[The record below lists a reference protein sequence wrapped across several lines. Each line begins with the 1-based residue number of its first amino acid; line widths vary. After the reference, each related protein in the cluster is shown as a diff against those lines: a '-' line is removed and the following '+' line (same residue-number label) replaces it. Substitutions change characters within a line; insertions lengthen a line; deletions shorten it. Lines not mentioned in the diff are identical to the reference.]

1 MDLSKLTDLK
11 SKLQS
16 AKEFIKVWEFF
27 LDHFGEKPAFIKLG
41 HQVRDEFLETIFAQ
55 VARQLFHGDVDWN
68 QIIFTG
74 LPEHHFIHGGGIVN
88 GGLLNVLYFDD
99 IQVGLLCG
107 TMPFKSNEVKFA
119 RFSGRKLPGSADPSV
134 N

>member
-1 MDLSKLTDLK
+1 MNLTQLAELK
-11 SKLQS
+11 SMLQS

-27 LDHFGEKPAFIKLG
+27 LDHFGEDPAFIKLG
-41 HQVRDEFLETIFAQ
+41 HQVRDDFMEAVFAQ
-55 VARQLFHGDVDWN
+55 VARQLFHSEVDWK
-68 QIIFTG
+68 QVIFTG
-74 LPEHHFIHGGGIVN
+74 LPEHHFIHGGGLVN

-107 TMPFKSNEVKFA
+107 TMPFKNHEVKLA
-119 RFSGRKLPGSADPSV
+119 RFSGRKLPGSTDPSR